1 VLNEI
6 EDWIEDPATSPV
18 FWLNGLAGTGK
29 STIART
35 IAERAFASG
44 RLGASF
50 FCSRSFEDRS
60 NLQLIFPTLASQLA
74 RKYPDFRSRL
84 ISILKSN
91 LDFVHEPLQ
100 DQMQMFLVGPLLSVD
115 ISTVIVIDALDEC
128 RDKSPESAILR
139 VLGQLVSRI
148 PKVKFFVTGRPELHV
163 TAGFRDP
170 SLEKST
176 DVFILHNVGPVTVGN
191 DIRRFFEQE
200 LFELSRQRR
209 IDGWPTG
216 EDIDVLCR
224 RAAGFFVYAVA
235 TVKFLNHHIKDPQKR
250 LREIMK
256 SPESTTHE
264 GKAKLEG
271 YTSLD
276 TLYTSIF
283 RAAFIENEDD
293 DDATV
298 RSILSVVVLATSSL
312 SQSAIAT
319 LTGFSRNEV
328 QRILELI
335 QSLLVLPEDPS
346 NPVQPFHKSFPDF
359 ITDSTR
365 CTDKRFHISPDYH
378 TKLALCCLKVIVKS
392 LENTYPAP
400 DDVWIEASDSGE
412 ALGYAWESW
421 HKHLSTKD
429 RVMNAASV
437 LRFFRESA
445 TAPLEGDG
453 CSDPQESMRR
463 ADKFTP
469 LIIRDAVFH
478 YQVSAI
484 LKPFL

>member
-1 VLNEI
+1 MDRRFL
-6 EDWIEDPATSPV
+6 TS
-18 FWLNGLAGTGK
+18 LQSSG
-29 STIART
+29 STDLPGRGNL
-35 IAERAFASG
+35 RLRKRSQSGSFADG
-44 RLGASF
+44 HLGASF

-74 RKYPDFRSRL
+74 RRYPRFRSQL
-84 ISILKSN
+84 ISLLQRN

-100 DQMQMFLVGPLLSVD
+100 DQMQMFLVGPLRSAD

-128 RDKSPESAILR
+128 RDQSPESAILR
-139 VLGQLVSRI
+139 VLGQLVSKI
-148 PKVKFFVTGRPELHV
+148 PRVKFFVTGRPELHI

-170 SLEKST
+170 LLEKST
-176 DVFILHNVGPVTVGN
+176 DVFLLHNVGPVTVGN
-191 DIRRFFEQE
+191 DIRRFFEHE

-216 EDIDVLCR
+216 EDLDALCR

-235 TVKFLNHHIKDPQKR
+235 TVNFLNHHIKDPQKR

-256 SPESTTHE
+256 SPESTAHE
-264 GKAKLEG
+264 GKARLEG

-283 RAAFIENEDD
+283 RTAFIENDDD

-298 RSILSVVVLATSSL
+298 RSILSVVVLATTPL
-312 SQSAIAT
+312 SQFEITA
-319 LTGFSRNEV
+319 LTGSSRNEV

-335 QSLLVLPEDPS
+335 QSLLVLPA
-346 NPVQPFHKSFPDF
+346 NPNHRVQSFHKSFPDF
-359 ITDSTR
+359 ITDPTR
-365 CTDKRFHISPDYH
+365 CVNPRFYISPDYH
-378 TKLALCCLKVIVKS
+378 TKLALCCLKLIVKS

-400 DDVWIEASDSGE
+400 DDTWIEASGSRK
-412 ALGYAWESW
+412 ALEYAQESW

-429 RVMNAASV
+429 RAMDAAGV
-437 LRFFRESA
+437 LRLFQESA
-445 TAPLEGDG
+445 TAPSEGDSCG
-453 CSDPQESMRR
+453 DPQESMRR
-463 ADKFTP
+463 TDKFTP
-469 LIIRDAVFH
+469 LIIRDLVFD
-478 YQVSAI
+478 YRVSAI